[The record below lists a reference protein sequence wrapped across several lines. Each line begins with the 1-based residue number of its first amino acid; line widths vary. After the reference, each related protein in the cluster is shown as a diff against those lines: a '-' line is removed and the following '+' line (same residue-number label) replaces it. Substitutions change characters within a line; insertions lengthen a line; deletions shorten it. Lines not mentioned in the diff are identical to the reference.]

1 MFIRF
6 YERIQASTTKY
17 ERLFIV
23 LTLLC
28 SYFINFEASITKA
41 ISNSLF
47 IHAYTYEYLP
57 YVWLALV
64 PLNFLVVNFYNKFI
78 PKIGIFYMLVCCTLI
93 TVVLNIF
100 TAFYL
105 TSFKWLPFVLYLWKD
120 LYILMLFQQLWSL
133 LAATLNSSQAKIL
146 YGLLWGVGGVGAMS
160 GSFFPGFL
168 ATKLGSEKLLLITL
182 PIYAMLLF
190 CYFLSIRVRDKYIVS
205 GPIQFD
211 QTKPSSFVEGAK
223 LIKKSKA
230 LLFIFLITIFM
241 QVASTLID
249 FQFNQSLSLSILDK
263 DLRTEYLGRFFGI
276 VNGLN
281 VILQFLGSYLIM
293 HFVGVKGTHF
303 VIPLYLGGLICSYL
317 IHPAFSVLAWSY
329 GSIKALDY
337 SIFGI
342 VKEILYI
349 PMNVEEKFLGKAV
362 IDVFVYRTSKA
373 VASCCIIGLGFFTSL
388 KLSTLITQVLLFIF
402 ILWCLT
408 VVLLLDSKKPVEST
422 ASSGA

>member
-6 YERIQASTTKY
+6 YERIRTSTTKH
-17 ERLFIV
+17 ERLFII
-23 LTLLC
+23 LALLC

-41 ISNSLF
+41 VSNSLF
-47 IHAYTYEYLP
+47 IHAYTYKSLP
-57 YVWLALV
+57 WVWLALV

-78 PKIGIFYMLVCCTLI
+78 PKIGLFYMLVCCTLI
-93 TVVLNIF
+93 TVVMNVF
-100 TAFYL
+100 TAFFAS
-105 TSFKWLPFVLYLWKD
+105 SFKWLPFVFYLWKD
-120 LYILMLFQQLWSL
+120 LYILMMFQQLWSL

-146 YGLLWGVGGVGAMS
+146 YGLFWGVGGVGAMT
-160 GSFFPGFL
+160 GSFCPGFL
-168 ATKLGSEKLLLITL
+168 ATKIGSEKLLLITL
-182 PIYAMLLF
+182 PFYGLLLF
-190 CYFLSIRVRDKYIVS
+190 IYFMSIRVRDRYIVS

-211 QTKPSSFVEGAK
+211 QTKPSSFIEGAK
-223 LIKKSKA
+223 LIKRSKG
-230 LLFIFLITIFM
+230 LFFIFLIVIFM
-241 QVASTLID
+241 QVASTLLD
-249 FQFNQSLSLSILDK
+249 FQFNESLSMRIQDK

-293 HFVGVKGTHF
+293 HTLGVKGTHF

-317 IHPAFSVLAWSY
+317 IHPAFSILAWSY

-408 VVLLLDSKKPVEST
+408 VVFLLGRKKPVKVT
-422 ASSGA
+422 VPSSV